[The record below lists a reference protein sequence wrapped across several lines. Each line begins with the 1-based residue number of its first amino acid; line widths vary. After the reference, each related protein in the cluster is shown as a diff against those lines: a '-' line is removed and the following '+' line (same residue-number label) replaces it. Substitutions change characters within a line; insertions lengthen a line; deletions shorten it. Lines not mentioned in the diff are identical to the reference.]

1 MQTSTFHFRENNWLN
16 NLAPFENH
24 NVKLVLV
31 FSSRSTIHHQ
41 YVSIPFLKSNFP
53 NAEIVISST
62 AGEIHND
69 LIYDNSILISA
80 IEFKSTDIRAI
91 SQELIEND
99 NFKNGKDM
107 AKALNSENL
116 RFVMIFSDGLKTYG
130 KHLIDGANSIF
141 SSNVIVSGGLSGDD
155 DYFEKTHLGLNT
167 NPKSNNIV
175 MIGFYGDQ
183 LKVSNS
189 AKGGWEVFGQKR
201 KVTKSKAN
209 ILYEIDGNPA
219 LDLYEK
225 YLGNFAKDLPGSALL
240 YPFKIIYPN
249 DTVSVIRTILSID
262 RETKSLVFAG
272 DIPEG
277 SDMYLMHTNKKGLV
291 NGAIEAIECAL
302 KEINNPELAIAVSC
316 IGRKQ
321 VMKEWAED
329 EIEAIRSR
337 TSNIPLI
344 GFYSYG
350 EFSTSLVDGKCH
362 LHNETMCVTLL
373 REE

>member
-1 MQTSTFHFRENNWLN
+1 MHTSTFHYKENNWSN
-16 NLAPFENH
+16 NLEPSKNLE
-24 NVKLVLV
+24 VKLVLV
-31 FSSRSTIHHQ
+31 FASKATIKHE
-41 YVSIPFLKSNFP
+41 YTSIPFLKSNFP
-53 NAEIVISST
+53 NAEIVLSST
-62 AGEIHND
+62 AGEIYND
-69 LIYDNSILISA
+69 LIHEKSILISA
-80 IEFKSTDIRAI
+80 FEFKSTEIKTI
-91 SQELIEND
+91 SQELIENN

-107 AKALNSENL
+107 AKFLNSADL
-116 RFVMIFSDGLKTYG
+116 RFVMIFSDGMKTYG
-130 KHLIDGANSIF
+130 KHLIDGVNSIF
-141 SSNVIVSGGLSGDD
+141 SSNVIVSGGMSGDD
-155 DYFEKTHLGLNT
+155 GLFKETYLGLNDS
-167 NPKSNNIV
+167 PKPNNIV
-175 MIGFYGDQ
+175 MVGFYGDQ

-262 RETKSLVFAG
+262 RETKSLIFAG

-277 SDMYLMHTNKKGLV
+277 TDMYLMHTNKKGLV
-291 NGAIEAIECAL
+291 NGAIEAIDCAL

-329 EIEAIRSR
+329 EIDAIRSK

-350 EFSTSLVDGKCH
+350 EFSTSLIDGKCH